1 MKQRLTSIITM
12 VCALFIHCSLLSAQ
26 NNEEMKRT
34 INSIKKDN
42 SYIYAETTAETP
54 EASQKLAEEI
64 LMKNVKEWAMSQRK
78 LKKAD
83 HLIIKN
89 TKNAM
94 ESMALP
100 RGNMFRCF
108 VYVSKKNIEGAD
120 NAMTTA
126 NEGKADANAPAAT
139 PSPATPD
146 IVTKVMACKNFNEL
160 KAWMT
165 KAKIDKA
172 IENYDAF
179 ENIDNHDPYYM
190 AIYNRQYQVVAVL
203 TPGPDRTNVATGQ
216 PDAVKNYSGC
226 GAICFRLP

>member
-1 MKQRLTSIITM
+1 MKQRLTCFFTL
-12 VCALFIHCSLLSAQ
+12 VCALFAHCSLLSAQ
-26 NNEEMKRT
+26 SNEEMKRT
-34 INSIKKDN
+34 INSIKRSN
-42 SYIYAETTAETP
+42 NYIYAETTAESP

-64 LMKNVKEWAMSQRK
+64 LMKNVKEWAVNQKK
-78 LKKAD
+78 LKDAD

-94 ESMALP
+94 ESLALP
-100 RGNMFRCF
+100 RGNMFRSF
-108 VYVSKKNIEGAD
+108 VYVSKKDIEGAD
-120 NAMTTA
+120 NAITTA
-126 NEGKADANAPAAT
+126 NEGNTNTNAPGAT
-139 PSPATPD
+139 PASAYPD

-160 KAWMT
+160 KACMT

-172 IENYDAF
+172 IAGYDAY

-203 TPGPDRTNVATGQ
+203 TPGPDRTNAATGQ